1 MAANVVPL
9 FASVKWE
16 LSMSAIR
23 SEQATSTM
31 RFGGHSMTA
40 KLRTVLVRKP
50 TSPLAEDEWQQFGY
64 LHPIDQA
71 LTERQHAALR
81 ETLAGEG
88 IEVIA
93 EGPDETGY
101 LDAIFPY
108 DPSIMTDQG
117 AILLRM
123 GKELRRD
130 ESAFHARTYSTLGI
144 PIFGVID
151 EPGTVEG
158 GDTLWLDDRT
168 LAVGRG
174 YRTNESGI
182 QQLRT
187 MLSEIDV
194 EVLAYDLPHWQGVAA
209 CLHLMSLISPVAADL
224 AVVYPPLM
232 AVACLDELRS
242 RDWRLIEVPEDE
254 FHSMACNVLA
264 LAPGRC
270 LMLEG
275 NPRTRQMLEAA
286 GCEVMTYEGSEIS
299 QNREGGPTCL
309 TRPIWR
315 END

>member
-1 MAANVVPL
+1 
-9 FASVKWE
+9 
-16 LSMSAIR
+16 
-23 SEQATSTM
+23 
-31 RFGGHSMTA
+31 MTA
-40 KLRTVLVRKP
+40 LLRTVMVRQP
-50 TSPLAEDEWQQFGY
+50 APPLSSEEWQAFGY
-64 LHPIDQA
+64 LHPIDHTLA
-71 LTERQHAALR
+71 VRQHAALR
-81 ETLAGEG
+81 ETLVGEG

-93 EGPDETGY
+93 EGPDEVGY

-108 DPSIMTDQG
+108 DPSIITNEG

-130 ESAFHARTYSTLGI
+130 ESSFHARTYGALGV

-168 LAVGRG
+168 LAIGRG

-182 QQLRT
+182 RQFRALLAE
-187 MLSEIDV
+187 MDV
-194 EVLAYDLPHWQGVAA
+194 EVLSYDLPHWQGAAA

-232 AVACLDELRS
+232 AVAFLDELRS
-242 RDWRLIEVPEDE
+242 RDWRLVEVPEEE
-254 FHSMACNVLA
+254 FASMACNVLA

-275 NPRTRQMLEAA
+275 NPETRRRLEAA
-286 GCEVMTYEGSEIS
+286 GCEVLTYDGSEIS
-299 QNREGGPTCL
+299 FNREGGPTCL

-315 END
+315 ENDDQ